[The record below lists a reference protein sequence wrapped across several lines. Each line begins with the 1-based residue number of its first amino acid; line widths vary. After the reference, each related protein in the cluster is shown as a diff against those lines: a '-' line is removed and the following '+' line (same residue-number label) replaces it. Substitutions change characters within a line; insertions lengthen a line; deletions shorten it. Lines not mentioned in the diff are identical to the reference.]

1 MINTLNWLTQNE
13 NGIDIPPADL
23 GTATWDKPLSAAPMA
38 ILQIGVTCLL
48 PLVFVIIGAVV
59 WFVRRRRR

>member
-1 MINTLNWLTQNE
+1 
-13 NGIDIPPADL
+13 
-23 GTATWDKPLSAAPMA
+23 MA